1 MRSRRGWAS
10 AALLAIALFGVTAM
24 APLPA
29 DSRTA
34 APGGARVAAAASGP
48 YVTLL
53 FSRSEISAADNCV
66 RNDSGIARLDTAV
79 APYLAARGM
88 TASGTLVTAKTKE
101 TTTTCTHSNS
111 SLTAS
116 WAQAK
121 TFAQQYG
128 WSFVSHTATYPSN
141 LAGLTPAQSQ
151 SETCGSAAA
160 IDSHGL
166 PGGHGLIAY
175 PGAQPLPVALQTN
188 YAAKC
193 FAWGRQY
200 SSNGT
205 TLAAAGRTA
214 PYWQNTAVPNGGACN
229 VSTAP
234 CYTIPATG
242 NKRYNLPSRFVAY
255 VSALKPDQWFTF
267 QTFIL
272 VTGKSPAYATSPIR
286 WDCTSSNVR
295 MHWTNDNERYCYQ
308 DWQSVI
314 AAIPTVP
321 GVIVTD
327 PLTVGVR
334 FGRPATYP

>member
-1 MRSRRGWAS
+1 MHSRRGWAS
-10 AALLAIALFGVTAM
+10 AACVAIAFFGVTAM
-24 APLPA
+24 ATLPA
-29 DSRTA
+29 ESRTA
-34 APGGARVAAAASGP
+34 APATGGVAAAASGP
-48 YVTLL
+48 YVSLL

-66 RNDSGIARLDTAV
+66 RNDSGIARLDTVV
-79 APYLAARGM
+79 APYLSGRGM
-88 TASGTLVTAKTKE
+88 TATGTLTTAQTSE
-101 TTTTCTHSNS
+101 TALTCVHSTS

-116 WAQAK
+116 WAQAR
-121 TFAQQYG
+121 TLAQQYG
-128 WSFVSHTATYPSN
+128 WSFVSHTTTYPIS

-151 SETCGSAAA
+151 SETCGSAAT

-175 PGAQPLPVALQTN
+175 PGAQPLPVALQAN

-193 FAWGRQY
+193 FAWGRNY
-200 SSNGT
+200 GSNGT
-205 TLAAAGRTA
+205 TTAGAGAIA
-214 PYWQNTAVPNGGACN
+214 PYWQNTVVPNGGACN
-229 VSTAP
+229 VATAP

-242 NKRYNLPSRFVAY
+242 NKRYNLPSRFVTY
-255 VSALKPDQWFTF
+255 VRALKPDQWFTF
-267 QTFIL
+267 QAFIL
-272 VTGKSPAYATSPIR
+272 VTGKSPAYATAPIR

-314 AAIPTVP
+314 AAIPSVP